1 MSRTYT
7 ELAIRIKDELVDI
20 DRSVEKA
27 LKSWLPDLWPKLRD
41 ELQAFGNF
49 LKELALENDK

>member
-7 ELAIRIKDELVDI
+7 ELAANLD
-20 DRSVEKA
+20 
-27 LKSWLPDLWPKLRD
+27 LKKMAVLLDGLPDLWPKLRD